1 MANSDMKEALE
12 LERKIYK
19 EIKAREDASRQR
31 EADETADMFNE
42 SKLARLQDENRRLR
56 AFVEEEVADGKLDMH
71 DAIHNINYTI
81 WLYQTELGAKA
92 AALLASMKPAE
103 GSDATK

>member
-19 EIKAREDASRQR
+19 EMKAREDASRQR

-42 SKLARLQDENRRLR
+42 RELARLQDENRRLR
-56 AFVEEEVADGKLDMH
+56 AFVEELTPYQTYYDSSSTTPNGKL
-71 DAIHNINYTI
+71 YTI
-81 WLYQTELGAKA
+81 GVKA
-92 AALLASMKPAE
+92 AALLAGTPAE
-103 GSDATK
+103 DSDATE